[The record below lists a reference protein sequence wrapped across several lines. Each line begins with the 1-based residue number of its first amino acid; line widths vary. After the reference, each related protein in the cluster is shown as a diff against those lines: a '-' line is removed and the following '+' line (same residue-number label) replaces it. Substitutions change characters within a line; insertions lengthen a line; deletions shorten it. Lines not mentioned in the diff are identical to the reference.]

1 MEPHD
6 KQRAKGHHRP
16 LEDDEIDRVLG
27 ELRVP
32 LSVMYGYTQLLQRR
46 INQGRIHEAYACLDG
61 LAAIQR
67 SARAMEASLMRIEAT
82 ARARQSIKEDS

>member
-1 MEPHD
+1 MEHND
-6 KQRAKGHHRP
+6 KQRAKGHHRNV
-16 LEDDEIDRVLG
+16 EDDEIDRAFG

-32 LSVMYGYTQLLQRR
+32 LSVMYGYSQLLQRR

-67 SARAMEASLMRIEAT
+67 SARVMEANLMRIEAM
-82 ARARQSIKEDS
+82 ARARQSAQEES